1 MVPHRSVSQLT
12 TYTSCNEQ
20 YRLQRVAKA
29 PQRPAAWFIHGSAFH
44 YAVEEYELSSRA
56 LSVDECRELFFTHY
70 DKAIAEALETHP
82 DYSDWMTG
90 GNKKGETD
98 ISDRRVKGADQVGIY
113 ISYAEAHADEWRIFP
128 IGPRGMGV
136 ELEFNIEFGGVMVKG
151 FIDQV
156 RQYRDGRIVP
166 VDLKS
171 GTKEPAS
178 GFQLAVYAHAINE
191 YLGVLPEAGC
201 FFMPK
206 QRRDGTLVGDV
217 WKPLT
222 QWSRDML
229 DGMFKQ
235 FDTSERAG
243 IYLPNPGDGC
253 RTCGVAEFCRV
264 NGNPDSVARFAT
276 ITTRP
281 RAS

>member
-1 MVPHRSVSQLT
+1 M
-12 TYTSCNEQ
+12 
-20 YRLQRVAKA
+20 
-29 PQRPAAWFIHGSAFH
+29 HGSAFH
-44 YAVEEYELSSRA
+44 HAIEEYELSSRT
-56 LSVDECRELFFTHY
+56 LSVEEARELYFEYY
-70 DKAIAEALETHP
+70 DREVESELEKGP
-82 DYSDWMTG
+82 DKSLWMTG

-98 ISDRRVKGADQVGIY
+98 IVDRRVKGADQVHIY
-113 ISYAEAHADEWRIFP
+113 INYAEAHEDEWRIYP
-128 IGPRGMGV
+128 IGPRGLAV

-171 GTKEPAS
+171 GTREPAS
-178 GFQLAVYAHAINE
+178 GFQLAVYAQAINE
-191 YLGVLPEAGC
+191 YMGVLPTSGC

-206 QRRDGTLVGDV
+206 LKRDQSLVGDV
-217 WKPLT
+217 WKDLT
-222 QWSRDML
+222 PWDRDML
-229 DGMFKQ
+229 DGMFRQ
-235 FDTSERAG
+235 FDTAERAG

-264 NGNPDSVARFAT
+264 NGNPESAAQFAT

-281 RAS
+281 QAA